1 MNNLKYTVIKSDRQY
16 DEYCNRLKD
25 LDMSGNESEEIEN
38 EIDLLTL
45 LIEDYDRKSSKFR
58 DLDPVELIKS
68 LMEDHKLKQRD
79 IAEIAGVGKSN
90 ISEILNYKK
99 TMSREVIRKL
109 ADHFKV
115 RQEAFNRPYQI
126 RSKNLKKKPFRKTS
140 QKV

>member
-25 LDMSGNESEEIEN
+25 LDMSGNEREEIEN

-79 IAEIAGVGKSN
+79 IAEIAGVGKSY

>member
-16 DEYCNRLKD
+16 DEYCKRLEV

-38 EIDLLTL
+38 EIELLTL
-45 LIEDYDRKSSKFR
+45 LIEDYDRKHSRFR
-58 DLDPVELIKS
+58 DLDPVELLKS
-68 LMEDHKLKQRD
+68 LMKDHSLKQKD
-79 IAEIAGVGKSN
+79 IAEIAGVGKSY

-99 TMSREVIRKL
+99 MMSKEVIRKL

-126 RSKNLKKKPFRKTS
+126 RYKQNKKPFRKS
-140 QKV
+140 RQKV